1 MMAPLQRL
9 GASLRRQ
16 GPSATAVKLWVL
28 LADHLYDL
36 RHGIDT
42 CQPAALA
49 GLTIEKGNRKSG
61 TAYEPS
67 RVLLLRKL
75 FRLLD
80 PVMPESRV
88 LVDFGCGKGRVLLIA
103 SEFGFR
109 KIRGVEFA
117 RELCEVAKKNCA
129 AVASGTR
136 DQLEWQ
142 ITEMDAAKYAVRP
155 DETVFFMYNP
165 FDETVMEGVLDNV
178 SASLRDRPR
187 RALVIYYNP
196 RASGVIEGRKEFTLL
211 RDFDFWGYRF
221 KVYSTAGD
229 QPCRPP
235 SGQKP

>member
-1 MMAPLQRL
+1 
-9 GASLRRQ
+9 
-16 GPSATAVKLWVL
+16 
-28 LADHLYDL
+28 
-36 RHGIDT
+36 
-42 CQPAALA
+42 
-49 GLTIEKGNRKSG
+49 
-61 TAYEPS
+61 
-67 RVLLLRKL
+67 
-75 FRLLD
+75 
-80 PVMPESRV
+80 
-88 LVDFGCGKGRVLLIA
+88 VLLIA

-155 DETVFFMYNP
+155 DETVFFMFNP
-165 FDETVMEGVLDNV
+165 FDEAVMEGVLDNV
-178 SASLRDRPR
+178 TASLRDRPR